1 MKSLL
6 AALWEKIQFW
16 KKNSP
21 VKYKESVDYQFI
33 PSDDEQITG
42 IGILKGKYAGVLY
55 HYGKAKVIE
64 EGEFARLYFDY
75 TIEHTPT
82 FSVHD
87 LTNDQE
93 FHTMIGDILTDIL
106 LTQSNET
113 IRNNHPQEFDIQ

>member
-1 MKSLL
+1 MKP
-6 AALWEKIQFW
+6 EIDID
-16 KKNSP
+16 
-21 VKYKESVDYQFI
+21 YTIVD
-33 PSDDEQITG
+33 SDDGKKTG

-55 HYGKAKVIE
+55 RYGKARVIE

-87 LTNDQE
+87 LTIDQE
-93 FHTMIGDILTDIL
+93 FHTMIGDILTEIL

-113 IRNNHPQEFDIQ
+113 IRDHDTKEFDI

>member
-1 MKSLL
+1 M
-6 AALWEKIQFW
+6 
-16 KKNSP
+16 SP
-21 VKYKESVDYQFI
+21 KYKVDIDYQFI

-87 LTNDQE
+87 LTIDQE
-93 FHTMIGDILTDIL
+93 FHTMIGDILTEIL
-106 LTQSNET
+106 MKQTNET
-113 IRNNHPQEFDIQ
+113 TRDDDIKEFDI

>member
-1 MKSLL
+1 MG
-6 AALWEKIQFW
+6 
-16 KKNSP
+16 
-21 VKYKESVDYQFI
+21 YKEGIDYQFL

-75 TIEHTPT
+75 TIEHSPNFT
-82 FSVHD
+82 VHD
-87 LTNDQE
+87 LTIDQE

-106 LTQSNET
+106 LKQSNEK
-113 IRNNHPQEFDIQ
+113 IRNNNSQELNIQ